1 LFKPSPQAVEGE
13 NMIRSSDAAKIIS
26 TRYEGESPPFGVC
39 FTLGASRIPEA
50 VASSR
55 EAVQCWL
62 DHTSTA

>member
-1 LFKPSPQAVEGE
+1 MPSNALFADLYQLTMLRTYFELGMSSPVTLHL
-13 NMIRSSDAAKIIS
+13 N
-26 TRYEGESPPFGVC
+26 GVC